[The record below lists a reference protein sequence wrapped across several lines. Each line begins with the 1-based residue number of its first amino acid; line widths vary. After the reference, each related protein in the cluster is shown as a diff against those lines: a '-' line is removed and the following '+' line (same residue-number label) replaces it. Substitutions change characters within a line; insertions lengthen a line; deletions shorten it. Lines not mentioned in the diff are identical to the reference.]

1 MEASL
6 AKESYPSNKAIVE
19 LFELTQ
25 QLSEEGFAAIIENDA
40 VYEFSDEDIAAL
52 STIKNYFTELDDDL
66 PEHILTQLSDELKL
80 VISVAMK
87 LVTPDGQETT
97 SEKTTLKLVEDD
109 EHLKNPNMDPTN
121 LLMREIGR
129 VPLLNSLDKEIK
141 LAKRIERGDL
151 AAKQQ
156 LINANLRLVVSLAKN
171 YRASNMPFTDLIQ
184 EGALGLIRA
193 VEKYDWR
200 KGFKFSTYAT
210 WWIRQAIVRGIADRN
225 RTVRLPVN
233 KEEQL
238 KDIMWAT
245 ETIFME
251 TGKDPTDEQIAKIV
265 GFSAAEVRVISDAA
279 RVPISLNLPIG
290 EDDGSEFGDMIPDNN
305 FVSPFEEAMA
315 SLRKENLKELL
326 DNLPERER
334 FVIERRYGIGIESP
348 QTLDE
353 VGLSLNLTRERIRQ
367 IEKHVLKKLGRLTEA
382 QKLKDSA

>member
-6 AKESYPSNKAIVE
+6 AKESYPSNNAIIE

-52 STIKNYFTELDDDL
+52 SSIKNYLMELDDDIT
-66 PEHILTQLSDELKL
+66 EHILTQLSDEMKL
-80 VISVAMK
+80 VTSVAMK

-97 SEKTTLKLVEDD
+97 SEKTTLKLVKDD
-109 EHLKNPNMDPTN
+109 DHLKNPNMDPTN

-151 AAKQQ
+151 EAKEQ
-156 LINANLRLVVSLAKN
+156 LINANLRLVISIAKK

-210 WWIRQAIVRGIADRN
+210 WWIRQAIERAIADKN

-233 KEEQL
+233 KGEQL
-238 KDIMWAT
+238 KKINRAS
-245 ETIFME
+245 EKIFME
-251 TGKDPTDEQIAKIV
+251 TGKDPTDEQIAEIV
-265 GFSAAEVRVISDAA
+265 GFSAAEVRTISDAA
-279 RVPISLNLPIG
+279 RAPISLNLPIG
-290 EDDGSEFGDMIPDNN
+290 EEDEAEFGDLIPDNN
-305 FVSPFEEAMA
+305 FVSPFEEAVA
-315 SLRKENLKELL
+315 NSRNENLKELL
-326 DNLPERER
+326 DNLHERER

-353 VGLSLNLTRERIRQ
+353 VGRYLNLTRERVRQ
-367 IEKHVLKKLGRLTEA
+367 IENNVLKKLGKLTEA

>member
-1 MEASL
+1 
-6 AKESYPSNKAIVE
+6 
-19 LFELTQ
+19 
-25 QLSEEGFAAIIENDA
+25 
-40 VYEFSDEDIAAL
+40 
-52 STIKNYFTELDDDL
+52 
-66 PEHILTQLSDELKL
+66 
-80 VISVAMK
+80 
-87 LVTPDGQETT
+87 
-97 SEKTTLKLVEDD
+97 
-109 EHLKNPNMDPTN
+109 
-121 LLMREIGR
+121 
-129 VPLLNSLDKEIK
+129 
-141 LAKRIERGDL
+141 
-151 AAKQQ
+151 
-156 LINANLRLVVSLAKN
+156 
-171 YRASNMPFTDLIQ
+171 MPFTDLIQ